1 MLQLKIPYAV
11 TKKKKKKKI
20 LHASTKK
27 DPLRYNKD
35 HIRPGTAK

>member
-11 TKKKKKKKI
+11 TKKKKKI